1 MRARWMV
8 FRPPPSVPSS
18 RFPQT
23 RHSTVLCLL
32 VPNMPRKRKRC
43 WTADAWWRLD
53 SSFAPQFG
61 SEQDLGSPEALIPR
75 DEESSEDDRPFLPR
89 SLLQEII
96 FAHRSFTTGQ
106 AFKGICW
113 AEQIGF
119 VCEELQKQN
128 ARSTRFENSRPVIG
142 AARANISVQ
151 RSAPR
156 RTGPCRRQC
165 LLTNSAGSQIKCLG
179 LGAWAEQTALAPRA
193 QTVSTTQIRTTGKCV
208 GKRTQNG
215 RKAALQPGVSLC
227 FSFARSRRE
236 RV

>member
-18 RFPQT
+18 RFLKPDT
-23 RHSTVLCLL
+23 RLCCVSWCPTCQGKGRGAGRQMHGGAWTQVSPRSTAANRISDL
-32 VPNMPRKRKRC
+32 PR
-43 WTADAWWRLD
+43 
-53 SSFAPQFG
+53 Q
-61 SEQDLGSPEALIPR
+61 LIPR

-106 AFKGICW
+106 AFKGIFC
-113 AEQIGF
+113 AEQAGF

-156 RTGPCRRQC
+156 RIGPCRRQC
-165 LLTNSAGSQIKCLG
+165 LSTNSAGSQILCLG